1 MLINLISYTNIG
13 VYNSKLA
20 HKIGIERSAYVSEI
34 VALFEDAFS
43 HKKTDENGYFKVD
56 RYYIE
61 ERTAL
66 QKSEQLEI
74 DKSLKSI
81 KLIDFDS
88 KSKDKIKI
96 DFGLLEKLIVEDN
109 AENNATIQSML
120 HNAKNIKKTTTEQDK
135 REAIK
140 VALKRNINV
149 SNAELY
155 DAYCEW
161 IECVYQKDGWMTSS
175 AVKEAQRLIDEYT
188 NKDLDIALAIIRI
201 ASTGGMRD
209 MSWAIRDYE
218 KNNVYKR
225 MVMTKKSYTKSEEV
239 KDRSREVKFTDEEY

>member
-81 KLIDFDS
+81 KLIDIDS

-96 DFGLLEKLIVEDN
+96 DFGLI
-109 AENNATIQSML
+109 
-120 HNAKNIKKTTTEQDK
+120 
-135 REAIK
+135 
-140 VALKRNINV
+140 
-149 SNAELY
+149 
-155 DAYCEW
+155 
-161 IECVYQKDGWMTSS
+161 
-175 AVKEAQRLIDEYT
+175 
-188 NKDLDIALAIIRI
+188 
-201 ASTGGMRD
+201 
-209 MSWAIRDYE
+209 
-218 KNNVYKR
+218 
-225 MVMTKKSYTKSEEV
+225 
-239 KDRSREVKFTDEEY
+239 